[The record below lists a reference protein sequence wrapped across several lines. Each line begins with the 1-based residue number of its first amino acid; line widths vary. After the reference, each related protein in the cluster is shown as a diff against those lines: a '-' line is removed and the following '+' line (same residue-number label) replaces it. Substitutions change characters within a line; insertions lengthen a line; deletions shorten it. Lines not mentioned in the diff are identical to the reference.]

1 MTIGSVA
8 SDGRAAAFQALRRP
22 LTALVYDDGSAFDPF
37 LWSTIAQCRAQGL
50 RLAGVAQINEHRPG
64 RRRCD
69 MIIEELSSGNR
80 FRISQDRGDLA
91 RGCRLDHSAL
101 AAVVIAV
108 ETSLL
113 GDVDMLILNKFGKE
127 EAEGRGFRD
136 AIALAMEKE
145 TPVLIGVPVRNY
157 DAWRTFCGDDALAAA
172 VEHETAVR

>member
-1 MTIGSVA
+1 MTSCSVA
-8 SDGRAAAFQALRRP
+8 SGLRATPLAAARRP
-22 LTALVYDDGSAFDPF
+22 LTALVYDDGSAIDPF
-37 LWSTIAQCRAQGL
+37 LWSTIAQFRAQGL

-91 RGCRLDHSAL
+91 RGCRLDHGAL

-108 ETSLL
+108 ETSLR
-113 GDVDMLILNKFGKE
+113 GDVDMLILDKFGKE

-136 AIALAMEKE
+136 AIALAVASQV
-145 TPVLIGVPVRNY
+145 PVLIGVPARNC
-157 DAWRTFCGDDALAAA
+157 DAWRTFCGDEGVTTT
-172 VEHETAVR
+172 VENWTSGR